1 MIEVIDLAA
10 EDDEQCS
17 VQLVDSPRDSSQS
30 SSSGLVSMLVPVK
43 PKKYLTKGKGRHP
56 SLPFGQSNVGK
67 HSGNKIPYFGPF
79 VSEPVTFHD
88 DDVCGLQICPPVRT
102 MMEFTAEATMFTAHG
117 YTLQIAPHVTPIFVK
132 RELIHLPEEKSHQD
146 ILDDNW
152 LHELRVNVPSIK
164 VTGRLFRS
172 ESTESAEKAKCACH
186 QDLLIFLFNNDVVKE
201 AEVELSPLR
210 EELLRAELQETRRLQ
225 QVFTMSAENLMESY
239 HGGVERREEARKSV
253 PVIAIDD

>member
-1 MIEVIDLAA
+1 VEMDA

-17 VQLVDSPRDSSQS
+17 VQLVDSSFSNQS
-30 SSSGLVSMLVPVK
+30 PSSGLVSMLVPVK
-43 PKKYLTKGKGRHP
+43 PKQKKYLTTGKGRHP
-56 SLPFGQSNVGK
+56 SLQSDQSRVGK

-132 RELIHLPEEKSHQD
+132 RGLIHLSEERSHPD

-186 QDLLIFLFNNDVVKE
+186 QDLLIFLFNNNVVKE
-201 AEVELSPLR
+201 AEVEMSPLR
-210 EELLRAELQETRRLQ
+210 AELLHTELQETRRPQ
-225 QVFTMSAENLMESY
+225 QVFAMSAEDLMESY
-239 HGGVERREEARKSV
+239 HGEAEKSEEARKSV
-253 PVIAIDD
+253 PFIELND